1 MCLSK
6 WFETNGIWTHLGHY
20 GSKLGNSEI
29 PKGLSSFSPLF
40 NGGASHLFTHP
51 EASHQNDD
59 EPEADD
65 EHGDDEAGDVGTG
78 KHQEPIVPFD
88 QIP

>member
-78 KHQEPIVPFD
+78 KHQEPIVPVD